1 MNFKKILLLFL
12 AAALCLSL
20 GACGE
25 TPDEDEAL
33 RKDLSAMSDQEL
45 TATLL
50 ANYEAY
56 EEPGVFIGEVSWLYR
71 SGDSVI
77 ASMTGSVRS
86 TGAARTMTRTA
97 SVGESTRTETY
108 TYVGG
113 VCYFHHDKIKASA
126 EPDAVSAYF
135 AARYP
140 QFGRVSE
147 YYFARKDLL
156 RSEDGSYLLVLSE
169 PSADV
174 APSADITGPLTA
186 AGNETPPVTLS
197 GVTDL
202 YLTLCFSAEGKL
214 TGQTL
219 GFDCKMT
226 ADGIETEGEVL
237 FQFRITS
244 TDPVQN
250 VISAPDGSDAFETP
264 DTDPFAPPAAPGTE
278 SEPDGEDG

>member
-1 MNFKKILLLFL
+1 MKIKKFLLLFL

-25 TPDEDEAL
+25 TPDLDEEL
-33 RKDLSAMSDQEL
+33 RKDLSAMSDNDL
-45 TATLL
+45 TSTLL

-56 EEPGVFIGEVSWLYR
+56 EEPGVFVGEYSWLYR
-71 SGDSVI
+71 SGDTVV

-86 TGAARTMTRTA
+86 NGAARTLTRTA
-97 SVGESTRTETY
+97 AVGESSRAETY
-108 TYVGG
+108 TYAGG

-126 EPDAVSAYF
+126 EPDAVTAYF
-135 AARYP
+135 AKLYP
-140 QFGRVSE
+140 QFGKASE

-156 RSEDGSYLLVLSE
+156 RSEDGTYLLVLSS
-169 PSADV
+169 PSAGI
-174 APSADITGPLTA
+174 APSADITAPLTA
-186 AGNETPPVTLS
+186 AGNETAPVTLS
-197 GVTDL
+197 GFSDI
-202 YLTLCFSAEGKL
+202 YLTLRFSAEGKL

-237 FQFRITS
+237 FKFRITS

-250 VISAPDGSDAFETP
+250 VISAPDGADAFEIP
-264 DTDPFAPPAAPGTE
+264 ESDPFAPPAAPDPQPE
-278 SEPDGEDG
+278 ADGEEG

>member
-1 MNFKKILLLFL
+1 MKFKKILFLLL
-12 AAALCLSL
+12 AMALCLSL
-20 GACGE
+20 AACGE

-33 RKDLSAMSDQEL
+33 RKDLTAMSDEEL

-56 EEPGVFIGEVSWLYR
+56 EEPGVFVGETSWLYR
-71 SGDSVI
+71 SGDSVV

-86 TGAARTMTRTA
+86 NGAARTLTRTVT
-97 SVGESTRTETY
+97 VGESSRTETC

-113 VCYFHHDKIKASA
+113 VCYFHHNKTKASA
-126 EPDAVSAYF
+126 EADQVSACF

-140 QFGRVSE
+140 QFGKVSE

-156 RSEDGSYLLVLSE
+156 RSEDGTYLLVLSS
-169 PSADV
+169 PSAGI

-186 AGNETPPVTLS
+186 AGNETAPVTLS
-197 GVTDL
+197 GYSDI
-202 YLTLCFSAEGKL
+202 YLTLLFSAEGKL

-237 FQFRITS
+237 FKFRITS

-250 VISAPDGSDAFETP
+250 VISAPDGGDAFGAPE
-264 DTDPFAPPAAPGTE
+264 TDPFAPPAAPDTE
-278 SEPDGEDG
+278 PEGDGEEG